1 MLRYSNQEIS
11 LLFVTEGTLL
21 GVSSVLTINTTL
33 RNGSGKEWSETCT
46 HGTAGKM
53 KAQ

>member
-21 GVSSVLTINTTL
+21 GVSGVLAINTAL
-33 RNGSGKEWSETCT
+33 RNGSGKEWLETCI
-46 HGTAGKM
+46 HSTASKT